1 MSGWPCAFAHG
12 FALDFR
18 ARYWHILPPM
28 KIPENIFLIG
38 PMGVGKSTI
47 GRQLAKLLS
56 KEFMDTDYEIEKRT
70 GVDIP
75 TIFDIEGE
83 EGFRKREAAVV
94 EEMTSGSN
102 LVLATGGGVILREDN
117 RRALR
122 RGFVVYLSAS
132 LDTLIERTRRDK
144 SRPLLQNTDRQKK
157 IEELMAERD
166 PIYRQESDIIV
177 ETDGRSAK
185 AVAKEIVDQL
195 KAA

>member
-1 MSGWPCAFAHG
+1 
-12 FALDFR
+12 
-18 ARYWHILPPM
+18 M

-47 GRQLAKLLS
+47 GRQLANLLN
-56 KEFMDTDYEIEKRT
+56 KDFMDTDHEIEKRT

-83 EGFRKREAAVV
+83 EGFRKREAAVLD
-94 EEMTSGSN
+94 EMTSGSN
-102 LVLATGGGVILREDN
+102 LVLATGGGVILLEDN

-132 LDTLIERTRRDK
+132 LETLVERTRRDK

-157 IEELMAERD
+157 IKELMTERD

>member
-1 MSGWPCAFAHG
+1 
-12 FALDFR
+12 
-18 ARYWHILPPM
+18 M

-47 GRQLAKLLS
+47 GRQLANLLG
-56 KEFMDTDYEIEKRT
+56 KDFMDTDHEIEKRT

-83 EGFRKREAAVV
+83 EGFRKREAAIVD
-94 EEMTSGSN
+94 EMTSGSN

-132 LDTLIERTRRDK
+132 LGTLVERTRRDK
-144 SRPLLQNTDRQKK
+144 SRPLLQNTDKQKK

-166 PIYRQESDIIV
+166 PIYREESDLIV

-195 KAA
+195 KAV

>member
-1 MSGWPCAFAHG
+1 MGWPGAEAPGH
-12 FALDFR
+12 ALDFL
-18 ARYWHILPPM
+18 AFYWHILPPM

-47 GRQLAKLLS
+47 GRQLANLLN
-56 KEFMDTDYEIEKRT
+56 KDFMDTDHEIEKRT

-83 EGFRKREAAVV
+83 EGFRKREAAVLD
-94 EEMTSGSN
+94 EMTSGSN
-102 LVLATGGGVILREDN
+102 LVLATGGGVILLEDN

-132 LDTLIERTRRDK
+132 LETLVERTRRDK

-157 IEELMAERD
+157 IKELMMERD

>member
-47 GRQLAKLLS
+47 GRQLANLLN
-56 KEFMDTDYEIEKRT
+56 KDFMDTDHEIEKRT

-83 EGFRKREAAVV
+83 EGFRKREAAVLD
-94 EEMTSGSN
+94 EMTSGSN
-102 LVLATGGGVILREDN
+102 LVLATGGGVILLEDN

-132 LDTLIERTRRDK
+132 LETLIERTRRDK

-157 IEELMAERD
+157 IKELMTERD

>member
-1 MSGWPCAFAHG
+1 LSGWPCAFAHG

>member
-1 MSGWPCAFAHG
+1 
-12 FALDFR
+12 
-18 ARYWHILPPM
+18 M

>member
-47 GRQLAKLLS
+47 GRQLANLLN
-56 KEFMDTDYEIEKRT
+56 KDFMDTDHEIEKRT

-83 EGFRKREAAVV
+83 EGFRKREAAVLD
-94 EEMTSGSN
+94 EMTSGSN
-102 LVLATGGGVILREDN
+102 LVLATGGGVILLEDN

-132 LDTLIERTRRDK
+132 LETLIERTRRDK

-157 IEELMAERD
+157 IKELMMERD

>member
-1 MSGWPCAFAHG
+1 
-12 FALDFR
+12 
-18 ARYWHILPPM
+18 M

-47 GRQLAKLLS
+47 GRQLAHLLN
-56 KEFMDTDYEIEKRT
+56 KEFMDTDHEIEKRT

-83 EGFRKREAAVV
+83 EGFRRREAAILD
-94 EEMTSGSN
+94 EMTSGSN
-102 LVLATGGGVILREDN
+102 LVLATGGGVILREEN

-132 LDTLIERTRRDK
+132 LETLIERTRRDK

-157 IEELMAERD
+157 IKELMAERE
-166 PIYRQESDIIV
+166 PIYREESDIIV

>member
-1 MSGWPCAFAHG
+1 
-12 FALDFR
+12 
-18 ARYWHILPPM
+18 M

-47 GRQLAKLLS
+47 GRQLANLLN
-56 KEFMDTDYEIEKRT
+56 KDFMDTDHEIEKRT

-83 EGFRKREAAVV
+83 EGFRKREAAVLD
-94 EEMTSGSN
+94 EMTSGSN
-102 LVLATGGGVILREDN
+102 LVLATGGGAILLEDN

-132 LDTLIERTRRDK
+132 LETLVERTRRDK

-157 IEELMAERD
+157 IKELMTERD

>member
-1 MSGWPCAFAHG
+1 
-12 FALDFR
+12 
-18 ARYWHILPPM
+18 M

-47 GRQLAKLLS
+47 GRQLASLLG
-56 KEFMDTDYEIEKRT
+56 KNFMDTDHEIEKRT

-83 EGFRKREAAVV
+83 EGFRKREAAIVN
-94 EEMTSGSN
+94 EMTSGSN

-132 LDTLIERTRRDK
+132 LGTLVERTRRDK
-144 SRPLLQNTDRQKK
+144 SRPLLQNTDKQKK
-157 IEELMAERD
+157 IEQLMAERD
-166 PIYRQESDIIV
+166 PIYREESDLIV

>member
-1 MSGWPCAFAHG
+1 MGWPGAEAPGH
-12 FALDFR
+12 ALDFR
-18 ARYWHILPPM
+18 ALYWHILPPM

-47 GRQLAKLLS
+47 GRQLASLLG
-56 KEFMDTDYEIEKRT
+56 KNFMDTDHEIEKRT

-83 EGFRKREAAVV
+83 EGFRKREAAIVN
-94 EEMTSGSN
+94 EMTSGSN

-132 LDTLIERTRRDK
+132 LGTLVERTRRDK
-144 SRPLLQNTDRQKK
+144 SRPLLQNTDKQKK
-157 IEELMAERD
+157 IEQLMAERD
-166 PIYRQESDIIV
+166 PIYREESDLIV

>member
-1 MSGWPCAFAHG
+1 
-12 FALDFR
+12 
-18 ARYWHILPPM
+18 M

-47 GRQLAKLLS
+47 GRQLANLLG
-56 KEFMDTDYEIEKRT
+56 KDFMDTDHEIEKRT

-94 EEMTSGSN
+94 DEMTSGSN

-122 RGFVVYLSAS
+122 RGYVVYLSAS
-132 LDTLIERTRRDK
+132 IDTLTERTRRDK
-144 SRPLLQNTDRQKK
+144 SRPLLQNTDKQKK
-157 IEELMAERD
+157 IKELMTERD
-166 PIYRQESDIIV
+166 PVYRQESDLIV

-185 AVAKEIVDQL
+185 AVAREIVDQI

>member
-1 MSGWPCAFAHG
+1 
-12 FALDFR
+12 
-18 ARYWHILPPM
+18 M

-47 GRQLAKLLS
+47 GRQLANLLN
-56 KEFMDTDYEIEKRT
+56 KDFMDTDHEIEKRT

-83 EGFRKREAAVV
+83 EGFRKREAAVLD
-94 EEMTSGSN
+94 EMTSGSN
-102 LVLATGGGVILREDN
+102 LVLATGGGAILLEDN

-132 LDTLIERTRRDK
+132 LETLIERTRRDK

-157 IEELMAERD
+157 IKELMMERD